1 MDIGKN
7 TIIFP
12 MGVGVMVSGAARDFE
27 NGVVGLVYRALPDD
41 LVKKGELGEPLSEE
55 DLARVEDMEDAP
67 TVFLHFATPDALV
80 ILAQQADDLAL
91 EWAEHLELPL
101 PVQHDKDTLL
111 AAAEMVKTVHT
122 WGLSPSQAEAVE
134 LFRKHTIKN
143 LMFMAGVEVD

>member
-12 MGVGVMVSGAARDFE
+12 IGAGVMVSGEVRDFE

-55 DLARVEDMEDAP
+55 DSARVGAMADAP
-67 TVFLHFATPDALV
+67 TVFLHFATPDALLMV
-80 ILAQQADDLAL
+80 AQQADDLACD
-91 EWAEHLELPL
+91 WAEHLDI
-101 PVQHDKDTLL
+101 PVPAALDHDTLM
-111 AAAEMVKTVHT
+111 AVIDMVKTVNT
-122 WGLSPSQAEAVE
+122 WGLNVAQSEAVE